1 MKTVWTSSKN
11 EQETLDIKAA
21 WAASG
26 VLRNRL
32 IELCED
38 EIKGSYQLSKSQY
51 DSPNWQLL
59 QADSVGYRRALE
71 KVISLISQ
79 K

>member
-1 MKTVWTSSKN
+1 VKTSWTSGKN
-11 EQETLDIKAA
+11 SQEELDIKAA

-32 IELCED
+32 KEMCED
-38 EIKGSYQLSKSQY
+38 EIRGSYQVSKSQY
-51 DSPNWQLL
+51 DNPNWQLL

-79 K
+79 R